1 MLITL
6 AICTRNRAA
15 SLARTLESIERSK
28 RVACEWELLVTD
40 NGSTDGTADI
50 VVAFK
55 ERLPIRMQTELTP
68 GVANARNAAANAAAG
83 RYIVWTDDD
92 VVVDPGWFSAYLDSF
107 QAYPGDDLFAGRIVP
122 VLEQPV
128 TDWFEEIAPCI
139 HLVLAVRD
147 MGDVAIPLTLGGE
160 HIPYTANCAVRTEVQ
175 RLFAFDPRRGAGALY
190 FGEETTSFKAM
201 LAAGHSGRWV
211 PGSRVDH
218 MISSTRQSLKYI
230 RWWYEAL
237 GRTLVWED
245 TEPNT
250 DRKLFGAPRWL
261 WRRAITGELA
271 FRVAHLTAPPEVWI
285 KKLVQVSLD
294 RGHLRQFL
302 TMSATTS

>member
-1 MLITL
+1 MLITV

-92 VVVDPGWFSAYLDSF
+92 VVVDPGWLSAYLDSF

-122 VLEQPV
+122 VLEPPV
-128 TDWFEEIAPCI
+128 TDWFEEILPCI

-147 MGDVAIPLTLGGE
+147 MGDVAIPLTLGVE
-160 HIPYTANCAVRTEVQ
+160 HIPYSANCAVRTEVQ
-175 RLFAFDPRRGAGALY
+175 RLFAFDPRRGPGALY

-245 TEPNT
+245 TEPNI